1 MSFTLVIII
10 ACAVFYYR
18 VGESDY
24 DSGMLLAALSVAL
37 WLGGSYFL
45 GLGLTGSLLV
55 QVSLFFVLTFW
66 NMAQDKPKC

>member
-1 MSFTLVIII
+1 VYFTWIIII

-24 DSGMLLAALSVAL
+24 DSGLLFAALSVGL
-37 WLGGSYFL
+37 WVGGSYFL

-55 QVSLFFVLTFW
+55 QVSLFFGLTFW
-66 NMAQDKPKC
+66 NMAQDKPKR

>member
-1 MSFTLVIII
+1 VYFSLVIII

-24 DSGMLLAALSVAL
+24 DSGLLFAALSVGL

-45 GLGLTGSLLV
+45 GLGLMGSLLV
-55 QVSLFFVLTFW
+55 QAGLFIGLTFW
-66 NMAQDKPKC
+66 NMARNKPKS

>member
-1 MSFTLVIII
+1 VSFTLVIII

-24 DSGMLLAALSVAL
+24 DSGLLLAALSVGL
-37 WLGGSYFL
+37 WVGGSYFL

-55 QVSLFFVLTFW
+55 QASLFFALTFW
-66 NMAQDKPKC
+66 NMAQDKPKR